1 MLNDLNKMRKEFQN
15 VFDAFYKDLNTKNDE
30 LLKEWIV
37 AGNKLKSNEPFKQI
51 EERIISEMKKDL
63 KVES

>member
-1 MLNDLNKMRKEFQN
+1 MRKEFQN